1 MKTSSFIKWVAIIGL
16 VVACL
21 ALLDGHNKLSKKN
34 RALAGKADALVIES
48 DALRKTLADERAFAE
63 GVIKLK
69 DGEIGQLQKD
79 KVDLLGGMAGK
90 DRDIAALEDE
100 LAGLTDNIAIIAN
113 LKLQIVKRD
122 ERYSLALGVIDKQEK
137 QLKAWEIK
145 FNAQVLI
152 SETWEKESGSWKR
165 QYEGERSLRLSLQKE
180 LGITKKGGTATL
192 VAEAGVGIY
201 GLAKGDVVPVV
212 VFAAVEGGK
221 RIAKLF

>member
-34 RALAGKADALVIES
+34 RGLTDKADALVIES
-48 DALRKTLADERAFAE
+48 DALRKVLANERAFAE
-63 GVIKLK
+63 GVIKFK
-69 DGEIGQLQKD
+69 DGEIGQLQRD
-79 KVDLLGGMAGK
+79 KVGLLGGMASK
-90 DRDIAALEDE
+90 DRDIADLEDQ
-100 LAGLTDNIAIIAN
+100 LGGLTENVAIIAN

-122 ERYSLALGVIDKQEK
+122 ERYSLALRVIDKQEG

-152 SETWEKESGSWKR
+152 SETWEKEAGSWKR
-165 QYEGERSLRLSLQKE
+165 QYEGECSLRLSLQKE
-180 LGITKKGGTATL
+180 LGITKKGGKATL

-201 GLAKGDVVPVV
+201 GLAKGDVVPVA
-212 VFAAVEGGK
+212 VFAVVEGGK